1 VNLADKI
8 VMRPLAS
15 LVPYSSNAR
24 THTPAQINLTCACSP
39 RGRAAS
45 CRLVVSSSLLEGLVG
60 LQPARHS
67 GGDNEDAVGS
77 SRRG

>member
-24 THTPAQINLTCACSP
+24 THTPAQINLIDD
-39 RGRAAS
+39 
-45 CRLVVSSSLLEGLVG
+45 VSNVLL
-60 LQPARHS
+60 
-67 GGDNEDAVGS
+67 
-77 SRRG
+77 SRSKNRKT